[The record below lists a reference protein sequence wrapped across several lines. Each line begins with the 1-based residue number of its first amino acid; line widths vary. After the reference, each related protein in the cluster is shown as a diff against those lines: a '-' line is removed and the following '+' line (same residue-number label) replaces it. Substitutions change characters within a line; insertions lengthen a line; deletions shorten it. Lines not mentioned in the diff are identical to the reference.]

1 LTLAAQATD
10 AGVSTLLLLDLGRI
24 GTGCGV
30 DLGLVET
37 VRRRFPGVRLLAGG
51 GVLTRKDL
59 DRMRDAGCDGALI
72 ASAIHTG
79 RVSAADLAELAGP
92 RTWSGQSGTRPSR

>member
-1 LTLAAQATD
+1 
-10 AGVSTLLLLDLGRI
+10 
-24 GTGCGV
+24 
-30 DLGLVET
+30 
-37 VRRRFPGVRLLAGG
+37 
-51 GVLTRKDL
+51 
-59 DRMRDAGCDGALI
+59 MRDAGCDGALI